1 MPLAVRDSI
10 TGLILAG
17 AEGRG
22 LDGADKGLLELH
34 GLPLIEHV
42 LGRFA
47 PQVDSVMISA
57 NRNLERYRALVPRVI
72 TESPRGAPFAGP
84 LAGIHAGLQHA
95 PTAWVAVV
103 PCDTPQLPRA
113 LVARLADAVN
123 TRGTHAA
130 CARVDGRLQP
140 LFCLLA
146 TALLAPLGLH
156 LQRGGRAVH
165 QWLAEIG
172 AASVDFDDPI
182 AFRDLNVLQAV
193 SGGLA

>member
-1 MPLAVRDSI
+1 MPFAVRDSI

-17 AEGRG
+17 GAERRFG
-22 LDGADKGLLELH
+22 DADKGLLELH

-42 LGRFA
+42 LGRLA

-57 NRNLERYRALVPRVI
+57 NRHLERYRALVPRVV
-72 TESPRGAPFAGP
+72 TDGAKGAAFAGP
-84 LAGIHAGLQHA
+84 LSGIHAGLSHA

-103 PCDTPQLPRA
+103 PCDAPQLPRG

-123 TRGTHAA
+123 ARGTPAA
-130 CARVDGRLQP
+130 CVHVDGRPQP
-140 LFCLLA
+140 AFCLLA
-146 TALLAPLGLH
+146 TALLAPLELY

-165 QWLAEIG
+165 QWLDQVGSAP
-172 AASVDFDDPI
+172 ADFDDPY
-182 AFRDLNVLQAV
+182 AFRDFSALQAL